1 MILRQNIHVNV
12 ALVASDRARFLYVFC
27 SRKREV
33 TKPLFISSRLLKFLC
48 VFCLSCVVY
57 IYKTEEE
64 LEIERS
70 RKTEKRR
77 VLKLAA

>member
-1 MILRQNIHVNV
+1 VRTFTHLNRGEGTTT
-12 ALVASDRARFLYVFC
+12 S
-27 SRKREV
+27 
-33 TKPLFISSRLLKFLC
+33 LFISSILLKFLC

-57 IYKTEEE
+57 IYKTLEEE

>member
-1 MILRQNIHVNV
+1 VILRQNIHVNV
-12 ALVASDRARFLYVFC
+12 ALVVVTESVFYVFC

-33 TKPLFISSRLLKFLC
+33 TKPLFIIYRLLKFLC

-57 IYKTEEE
+57 IYKTLEE